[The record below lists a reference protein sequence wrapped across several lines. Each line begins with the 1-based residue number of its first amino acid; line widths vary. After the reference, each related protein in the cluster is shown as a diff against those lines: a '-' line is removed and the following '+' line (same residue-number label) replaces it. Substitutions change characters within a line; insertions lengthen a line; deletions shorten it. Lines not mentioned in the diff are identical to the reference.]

1 MCVRLNQHPSDSPQ
15 AAERQESAAYSSVG
29 EWVDFTADGV
39 TFCPQQHL
47 NLIHDTT
54 TPLVHT
60 CGAWMKRSTFTP
72 KSHPSTFSLCVFSGL
87 EEVVFVIQSQRNSY
101 HARQGEQRR
110 VEILQQAAELGQV
123 TSGRRWLHWRTL
135 FPRRDNTLGVEI
147 LTLIFFVLSTC
158 ACNNA
163 GQ

>member
-1 MCVRLNQHPSDSPQ
+1 M
-15 AAERQESAAYSSVG
+15 
-29 EWVDFTADGV
+29 
-39 TFCPQQHL
+39 
-47 NLIHDTT
+47 
-54 TPLVHT
+54 
-60 CGAWMKRSTFTP
+60 
-72 KSHPSTFSLCVFSGL
+72 
-87 EEVVFVIQSQRNSY
+87 IQSQRNSY